1 MISFACY
8 IMRKEC
14 HPCRHH
20 WKIVKN
26 PEFTNDKSRIISAT
40 ISVLP
45 FSWQARLPLMQS
57 FLPHFAALQYVCWSS
72 GRWYKKK
79 CQQDVQF
86 FPINNKSLFQRKQ
99 DCTGFTLKN
108 IYIHNIQIW
117 YWDDSHY
124 DGFLFPVLNLLLH
137 YWLPSN
143 HKSKRI
149 LDQLTASSTKEL
161 YLSLKGS
168 HYLIW
173 TPLPNSSFFAKI
185 PMGPFVY
192 SVLNSEKF
200 VEKGGFPSNK

>member
-1 MISFACY
+1 M
-8 IMRKEC
+8 
-14 HPCRHH
+14 
-20 WKIVKN
+20 
-26 PEFTNDKSRIISAT
+26 
-40 ISVLP
+40 LP

-72 GRWYKKK
+72 GRQYKKK

-86 FPINNKSLFQRKQ
+86 FPSNNKSLFQRKQ
-99 DCTGFTLKN
+99 DLHRIHLKKIKIN
-108 IYIHNIQIW
+108 TYIYIYIYIYITHSLIQIW

-124 DGFLFPVLNLLLH
+124 DGFLYPVQNLLLH

-168 HYLIW
+168 HHLIR
-173 TPLPNSSFFAKI
+173 TLLPNSSFSAKI
-185 PMGPFVY
+185 PMGPSAY
-192 SVLNSEKF
+192 LVLNSEKF
-200 VEKGGFPSNK
+200 MEKGGFPSNE